1 MVWSDCLHGFALDW
15 VSPLT
20 ALNVTF
26 IYLWSWDFGILFE
39 AALKD
44 QDDDEKMLSA
54 QIMWKILMGFKTEA
68 DACKPKPSGA
78 LPSAATK
85 KAAALPSAAAIRE
98 GDIVYGKATKFKDKF
113 DGVKCKVIAIQ
124 AQHYK
129 VEILEGP
136 ALGQKHRY
144 LHASVSKKD
153 DSGASPVAAP
163 AGAVVDQHLAAATQL
178 PDTLPATLDES
189 GDSLANIF
197 DDLGS

>member
-26 IYLWSWDFGILFE
+26 IYFWSWDFGILFE

-54 QIMWKILMGFKTEA
+54 QIMWKILMGFTTEA

-85 KAAALPSAAAIRE
+85 KAAALPSAAAIQE
-98 GDIVYGKATKFKDKF
+98 GDIVTGRAHKFKDKF
-113 DGVKCKVIAIQ
+113 DNVKCFENVRKSSSNSFICRDSFHITFLVDFTRHQ
-124 AQHYK
+124 A
-129 VEILEGP
+129 LLFGP
-136 ALGQKHRY
+136 FHKLIFT
-144 LHASVSKKD
+144 
-153 DSGASPVAAP
+153 
-163 AGAVVDQHLAAATQL
+163 VD
-178 PDTLPATLDES
+178 
-189 GDSLANIF
+189 
-197 DDLGS
+197 

>member
-39 AALKD
+39 
-44 QDDDEKMLSA
+44 KMLSA
-54 QIMWKILMGFKTEA
+54 QIMWKILMGFTTEA
-68 DACKPKPSGA
+68 DARKPKPSGA

-85 KAAALPSAAAIRE
+85 KAAALPLAAAIRE
-98 GDIVYGKATKFKDKF
+98 GDIVYGKATKFKDRF

-136 ALGQKHRY
+136 AEGQKHRY
-144 LHASVSKKD
+144 RTSTHQSGRTMTMEPCQWRFQPGRLMTSMSLLRWSCLLVSNPWTVIKVHVY
-153 DSGASPVAAP
+153 P
-163 AGAVVDQHLAAATQL
+163 L
-178 PDTLPATLDES
+178 
-189 GDSLANIF
+189 
-197 DDLGS
+197 

>member
-20 ALNVTF
+20 ALNVTC
-26 IYLWSWDFGILFE
+26 IYLWSWDFGILF
-39 AALKD
+39 
-44 QDDDEKMLSA
+44 EKMLSA
-54 QIMWKILMGFKTEA
+54 QIMWKILMGFTTEA

-85 KAAALPSAAAIRE
+85 KAAALPLAAAIRE
-98 GDIVYGKATKFKDKF
+98 GDIVYGKATKFKDRF

-136 ALGQKHRY
+136 AEGQKHRY
-144 LHASVSKKD
+144 LHASVRKND
-153 DSGASPVAAP
+153 DNGALPVAVP
-163 AGAVVDQHLAAATQL
+163 AGAVDDQHVAAATEL
-178 PDTLPATLDES
+178 PETLPATLEEA

-197 DDLGS
+197 DDQHVS